1 MKKIDFSQIT
11 PTPAKESPSAQPIKT
26 LDTAEKIDLHSFYQ
40 NKDIEN
46 SPLRHFVSGVPP
58 YLRGPYSTMYT
69 ARPWTIRQYAGFSTA
84 EESNAFYRRNLKAG
98 QKGLSVAFDLAT
110 HRGYDSD
117 HERVVGDVGKAGVA
131 IDSVL
136 DMKILFD
143 EIPLDKMSVSM
154 TMNGAVIPIMAF
166 YIVAAEEQGVDKSLL
181 SGTIQNDILKEFMV
195 RNTYIYP
202 PLPSMKIISDIFE
215 YTSQHMPKFNSISIS
230 GYHMQEAGATASI
243 ELAYTLADGLE
254 YLRAGIEAGLNIDD
268 FAPRLS
274 FFWGIGMNHFME
286 IAKMRAGRLIWS
298 KIVSDFNPKN
308 VKSMALRTHCQTS
321 GWSLTEQDPY
331 NNISRTCIEA
341 LAAVFG
347 GTQSLHTNSLDE
359 AIALPTDFSAR
370 IARNTQIYLQN
381 EIGITDFIDP
391 WGGSF
396 YVEKLTE
403 ELVAQ
408 AWKLIEEV
416 EGLGGMAKAIETGIP
431 KMRIE
436 EAAARK
442 QARLD
447 AGKDILIGV
456 NKYQLE
462 NEETID
468 ILEIDNTKVRESQI
482 KRIEE
487 LRAHR
492 NEEKVKAALLELENR
507 AKTGQGN
514 LLEAAV
520 ICARERATL
529 GEISYAM
536 EKSFGRYRATIRSI
550 SGVYANES
558 MEDKDFNIAKA
569 KTEEFTKLEGR
580 RPRIMVAKMG
590 QDGHDRGAK
599 VISTSFADIGFD
611 VDIGP
616 LFQTPKE
623 AAKQAV
629 ENDVHVLGVSSLA
642 AGHKTLVP
650 EVIQEL
656 EKLNRGDIMVV
667 VGGVIPQQ
675 DYDFLY
681 NAGVF
686 GIFGPGSKI
695 SSAAVQIL
703 DLLIE
708 SAKD

>member
-1 MKKIDFSQIT
+1 MKKIDFSNVS
-11 PTPAKESPSAQPIKT
+11 PLEAKASETHEAVKT
-26 LDTAEKIDLHSFYQ
+26 HDTAEKIDLKSFYQ
-40 NKDIEN
+40 FKDI
-46 SPLRHFVSGVPP
+46 SALKQRHFVSGIPP
-58 YLRGPYSTMYT
+58 YLRGPYTTMYT

-117 HERVVGDVGKAGVA
+117 HERVEGDVGKAGVA
-131 IDSVL
+131 IDSIM
-136 DMKILFD
+136 DMKLLFD

-215 YTSQHMPKFNSISIS
+215 YTSQNMPKFNSISIS

-254 YLRAGIEAGLNIDD
+254 YLRAGINASLKIDE

-274 FFWGIGMNHFME
+274 FFWGIGMNQFME
-286 IAKMRAGRLIWS
+286 IAKMRAGRLLWS
-298 KIVSDFNPKN
+298 KIVKQFNPKSD
-308 VKSMALRTHCQTS
+308 KSLALRTHCQTS
-321 GWSLTEQDPY
+321 GWSLTEQDPF
-331 NNISRTCIEA
+331 NNVGRTCIEA
-341 LAAVFG
+341 MAAVFG
-347 GTQSLHTNSLDE
+347 GTQSLHTNALDE

-370 IARNTQIYLQN
+370 IARNTQIYLQT
-381 EIGITDFIDP
+381 ETGITDFIDP
-391 WGGSF
+391 WGGSY
-396 YVEKLTE
+396 YVEKLTD
-403 ELVAQ
+403 ELVEK
-408 AWKLIEEV
+408 AWELIEEV
-416 EGLGGMAKAIETGIP
+416 EGLGGMAKAIETGVP

-447 AGKDILIGV
+447 SGKDVLVGV
-456 NKYQLE
+456 NKYQLDK
-462 NEETID
+462 EEEMD
-468 ILEIDNTKVRESQI
+468 ILEVDNTKVRLSQI
-482 KRIEE
+482 ERLNE
-487 LRAHR
+487 LRKNR
-492 NEEKVKAALLELENR
+492 DDEKVQATLRNLEKIAESG
-507 AKTGQGN
+507 KGN
-514 LLEAAV
+514 ILEAAV
-520 ICARERATL
+520 DCARERASL
-529 GEISYAM
+529 GEISSSL
-536 EKSFGRYRATIRSI
+536 EKSFGRYQATIRSI
-550 SGVYANES
+550 SGVYSSES
-558 MEDKDFNIAKA
+558 MKDNDFNTAKEKA
-569 KTEEFTKLEGR
+569 EEFSKLEGR

-616 LFQTPKE
+616 LFQTPQE

-650 EVIQEL
+650 LVIAEL
-656 EKLNRGDIMVV
+656 ERLGRGDIMVV
-667 VGGVIPQQ
+667 AGGVIPQQ
-675 DYDFLY
+675 DYDYLY

-686 GIFGPGSKI
+686 GVFGPGTKI
-695 SSAAVQIL
+695 SSSAIKIL
-703 DLLIE
+703 NLLIE
-708 SAKD
+708 SAK